1 MNKELF
7 IVIKNIAKEYN
18 IDPYFIY
25 AVGTVE
31 SNNKGFDSNGNIV
44 VRFEK
49 HVFSKYIKKDKNTQY
64 LIDKVN
70 ELKGSGFNT
79 FKTAVNLDEH
89 KALLS
94 TSFGMFQIMGF
105 NYDYCGYRDVES
117 FVDSLAKSE
126 ENQIRA
132 FCNFV
137 IKNNLVR
144 YINDRNYSR
153 FAYYY
158 NGPAYEKND
167 YDNKL
172 EKAYLNVVKQVQ

>member
-7 IVIKNIAKEYN
+7 NTIKYIAESYD

-25 AVGTVE
+25 SVGTIE
-31 SNNKGFDSNGNIV
+31 SNNRGFDNNGNII

-49 HVFSKYIKKDKNTQY
+49 HVFSRYLKKDKSTQHLLDDVY
-64 LIDKVN
+64 K
-70 ELKGSGFNT
+70 LKGTGFNT
-79 FKTAVNLDEH
+79 FNEAISINKH

-105 NYDYCGYRDVES
+105 NYNYCNYRDVES
-117 FVDSLAKSE
+117 FVDSLMESE
-126 ENQIRA
+126 DNQIEA

-137 IKNNLVR
+137 TNNNLVR
-144 YINDRNYSR
+144 FIDTKNFSK

-158 NGPAYEKND
+158 NGPAYRENN
-167 YDNKL
+167 YDIKL
-172 EKAYLNVVKQVQ
+172 EKAYNLAKQV

>member
-1 MNKELF
+1 M
-7 IVIKNIAKEYN
+7 
-18 IDPYFIY
+18 
-25 AVGTVE
+25 
-31 SNNKGFDSNGNIV
+31 
-44 VRFEK
+44 
-49 HVFSKYIKKDKNTQY
+49 
-64 LIDKVN
+64 
-70 ELKGSGFNT
+70 
-79 FKTAVNLDEH
+79 
-89 KALLS
+89 S

-132 FCNFV
+132 FCSFV

-158 NGPAYEKND
+158 NDKII
-167 YDNKL
+167 
-172 EKAYLNVVKQVQ
+172 